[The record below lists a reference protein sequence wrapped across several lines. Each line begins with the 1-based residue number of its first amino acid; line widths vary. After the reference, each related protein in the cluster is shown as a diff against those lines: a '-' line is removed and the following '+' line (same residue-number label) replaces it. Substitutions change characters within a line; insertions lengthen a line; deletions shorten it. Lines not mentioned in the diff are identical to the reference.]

1 MIGLAMTTRVASL
14 RALAAVA
21 SVFLLAAPAA
31 LAQGAGAQR
40 RPPPRT
46 APAGPPIS
54 VRGFF
59 DVGGTFVT
67 AKDSFEAIF
76 GSSSGLVYGGGG
88 EVVLRQGWFFGG
100 RVSRFAKDGQRV
112 FVHEGEVFD
121 LGIETTV
128 TITPLEFTGG
138 YRFAG
143 PGRRW
148 IPYVGGGIGTYRYRE
163 ESEFATDDDNVSES
177 FTSYHVVGGAE
188 YRLGRWF
195 GVAGEA
201 QWTSVPDAIGQDP
214 LSVAAAFDET
224 NLGGSAFRVKFV
236 VGR

>member
-1 MIGLAMTTRVASL
+1 MIRLAMTTRGASL
-14 RALAAVA
+14 GALAAVA
-21 SVFLLAAPAA
+21 SVCLLAAPAA
-31 LAQGAGAQR
+31 LAQGAAAQR
-40 RPPPRT
+40 RPPART
-46 APAGPPIS
+46 APPAPAIS

-59 DVGGTFVT
+59 DVGGTMVT

-100 RVSRFAKDGQRV
+100 RLSRFTKDGQRV

-121 LGIETTV
+121 LGVDTTV
-128 TITPLEFTGG
+128 TMTPIEFTGG
-138 YRFAG
+138 YRFAR
-143 PGRRW
+143 PGRRF
-148 IPYVGGGIGTYRYRE
+148 IPYVGGGIGISRYRE
-163 ESEFATDDDNVSES
+163 ESDFATDDDNVDDS

-188 YRLGRWF
+188 YRLTQWF
-195 GVAGEA
+195 GIAGEA

-214 LSVAAAFDET
+214 LSVGAAFDET
-224 NLGGSAFRVKFV
+224 NLGGSAFRVKVV